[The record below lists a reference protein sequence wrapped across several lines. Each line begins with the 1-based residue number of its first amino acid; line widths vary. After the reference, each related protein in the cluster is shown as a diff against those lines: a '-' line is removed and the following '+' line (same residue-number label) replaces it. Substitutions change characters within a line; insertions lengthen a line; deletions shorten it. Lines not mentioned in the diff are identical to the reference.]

1 MPRAL
6 GAVLLGLAAAG
17 VPAPLHAPRRVFEV
31 RAVDPAGGTLPTVT
45 PPFVWAVSDVP
56 PAGTPV
62 SYRLIIGRN
71 ATLTSPVIDITLTD
85 VLSFVPGRAL
95 KPDAPL
101 FWRVDAR
108 AASGEMATTGAIG
121 PITVP
126 PWATLTALSNPGGT
140 TTFEAQPTL
149 TWTPVPVG
157 SPPGPFTYDVFV
169 RRVGAPFDVVGIG
182 GLTQTQYTLTTPLE
196 RSVSYTWSLVVRA
209 GADTSRVT
217 SAGSF
222 LVADPS
228 TPPATLLYQNFPN
241 PFPGAGRDSTCL
253 WFDLASASLVEL
265 EVLDLRGAL
274 IRRFIPGPDF
284 PAILTA
290 GRYGR
295 GVVSGGGVC
304 DPRLMWDGRTA
315 DGRVLPA
322 GVYLYR
328 LRAGGTVQFKRIV
341 FRGRTP

>member
-1 MPRAL
+1 VSRAA
-6 GAVLLGLAAAG
+6 GAALIGLAAAA
-17 VPAPLHAPRRVFEV
+17 VAAPHRAPH
-31 RAVDPAGGTLPTVT
+31 RAFTVQALTPVSGSLSTVT
-45 PPFVWAVSDVP
+45 ATFVWSVTDVP
-56 PAGTPV
+56 PSGSPV
-62 SYRLIIGRN
+62 TYRLILGSDPGLVTRVLD
-71 ATLTSPVIDITLTD
+71 TTLTD
-85 VLSFVPGRAL
+85 VLTFTTPRAI
-95 KPDAPL
+95 KPVSSL

-108 AASGEMATTGAIG
+108 AASGETATTGPTG
-121 PITVP
+121 PLVVP

-140 TTFEAQPTL
+140 TTFDVQPTL
-149 TWTPVPVG
+149 SWTPVYV
-157 SPPGPFTYDVFV
+157 SNPPGPFTYDVFV
-169 RRVGAPFDVVGIG
+169 RRVGAAFDAVGIG
-182 GLTQTQYTLTTPLE
+182 GLTQTQITVPTPLE

-209 GADTSRVT
+209 GSDTSLVR

-222 LVADPS
+222 LVVDPS

-241 PFPGAGRDSTCL
+241 PFPGSGRDSTCL

-265 EVLDLRGAL
+265 DVLDLRGAL
-274 IRRFIPGPDF
+274 VRRFIPGPDF

-304 DPRLMWDGRTA
+304 DPRLMWDGKAA
-315 DGRVLPA
+315 DGRDVPG

-341 FRGRTP
+341 FRGRSR